1 MVSAEAKLPAA
12 PTGELGEWSDAAGSP
27 AITLRLPEEWV
38 LSDACVVALGELN
51 DCWSFERSAEGALVI
66 GSPPGNLNSERGG
79 VIFGQILNWRFASGG
94 GRSAPADGGFHLPDG
109 ALLVPDASWVSDERL
124 AGIESEDEGVWS
136 VVPDFVLEV
145 RSRSQDVKDQQEKME
160 QWMANGVRLGWLLD
174 PFEGE
179 VWIYR
184 EGEDEPELLERPAA
198 LSGESVMEGLSVEL
212 GYVWPQRDD

>member
-1 MVSAEAKLPAA
+1 MVSAETKLPAA
-12 PTGELGEWSDAAGSP
+12 LIGELGEWSDAAGSP

-38 LSDACVVALGELN
+38 LSDACVEALGELN

-184 EGEDEPELLERPAA
+184 EGQEEAELLERPAA
-198 LSGESVMEGLSVEL
+198 LSGESVMAGLSVDL

>member
-1 MVSAEAKLPAA
+1 MVSAEAKPQAA

-27 AITLRLPEEWV
+27 PITLRLPEEWV

-66 GSPPGNLNSERGG
+66 GSPAGNLNSERGG
-79 VIFGQILNWRFASGG
+79 VIFAQVLSWSFEATDGYA
-94 GRSAPADGGFHLPDG
+94 APADGGYHLPDG
-109 ALLVPDASWVSDERL
+109 ALLVPDASWVSKERL
-124 AGIESEDEGVWS
+124 AEIEVEDEGVWV

-145 RSRSQDVKDQQEKME
+145 RSRSQEIEDQQEKME
-160 QWMANGVRLGWLLD
+160 QWMANGVRLGWLID

-184 EGEDEPELLERPAA
+184 ERQEEPELLERPDSI
-198 LSGESVMEGLSVEL
+198 SGEAVMPGLVVDL
-212 GYVWPQRDD
+212 TRVWAG